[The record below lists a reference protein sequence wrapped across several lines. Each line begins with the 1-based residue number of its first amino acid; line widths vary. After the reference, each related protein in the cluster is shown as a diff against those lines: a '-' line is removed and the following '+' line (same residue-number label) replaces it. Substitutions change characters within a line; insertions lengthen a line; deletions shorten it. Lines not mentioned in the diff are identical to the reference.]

1 MLTFSINEVEG
12 FYLELFRI
20 ALSAEAREAKATVLH
35 YVKQVVIAERLK
47 VLSESEGSA
56 WTSEPDNQPLVMW
69 TAQTAAAREEAIY
82 QFSRVSRTYED
93 RNERRLN
100 IAEHAGK
107 LIYLSILEGKR
118 QGVQTKAGILYQLTL
133 AGRDHGIRGAKDKD
147 VVRKS
152 WGTYRG
158 IVQLGMAMDFCEDRA
173 VSAGELLSVAEKIRR
188 VLSDC
193 CPKGT
198 SEPYVP
204 REEQI
209 SFVYKSDIWG
219 PRFRNRGLPYCVGD

>member
-20 ALSAEAREAKATVLH
+20 ALSAETHEAKVKALH
-35 YVKQVVIAERLK
+35 YVKHVVIADRLK
-47 VLSESEGSA
+47 ALSESEGPA
-56 WTSEPDNQPLVMW
+56 WTGEPDNKSLVTW
-69 TAQTAAAREEAIY
+69 TAQTAAVREDAIY
-82 QFSRVSRTYED
+82 EFSRVSRTYED

-107 LIYLSILEGKR
+107 LVYLSVLEGKR
-118 QGVQTKAGILYQLTL
+118 QGVQTKDGILYQLTL

-158 IVQLGMAMDFCEDRA
+158 IVHLGMAMDFCEDRK
-173 VSAGELLSVAEKIRR
+173 VSTGEVLFVAEEIRRLLSGV
-188 VLSDC
+188 
-193 CPKGT
+193 CPNGT

-204 REEQI
+204 RQEQI
-209 SFVYKSDIWG
+209 SFAYKSDIWG
-219 PRFRNRGLPYCVGD
+219 PRFRNRGLGFCVGD